1 MKKITTAIFIVA
13 GLIVA
18 FATASASDAG
28 DITIKRS
35 IILSAIGLASFGF
48 GVLLSNLENVED

>member
-1 MKKITTAIFIVA
+1 MKKIITAIFI
-13 GLIVA
+13 IVGIIMV

-28 DITIKRS
+28 GITIKKS

-48 GVLLSNLENVED
+48 GVLLSNLEIVED